1 MAQLLLEKT
10 LFYFDK
16 VWKITLL
23 SVVTSI
29 LLSGYLS
36 YIFNRNQLTGMIIGG
51 LVAFAVSYPVSYFII
66 KTQEQ
71 LRRQNADLQAL
82 NKELE
87 NYNRILTHDIKNK
100 ASVISL
106 ASYMIMKS
114 TDGDDKLYHYARN
127 IKMASED
134 LRKIIDDIKK
144 NESEEADNPL
154 M

>member
-10 LFYFDK
+10 LLYFDK
-16 VWKITLL
+16 VWKTTLL
-23 SVVTSI
+23 SVVTSA

-36 YIFNRNQLTGMIIGG
+36 YIFNRNQLTGMLIGG
-51 LVAFAVSYPVSYFII
+51 LVAFAVAYPVSYFII

-82 NKELE
+82 NKELT